1 MTSLFRTR
9 RSKGTASGRV
19 VVDCSLQLDLAL
31 PPLLAPLV
39 RPSAAAKYR
48 RNLRFY
54 IPTTSPPQMAP
65 KLQPKKRV
73 LVVGAGAAGMSCAEQ
88 LSHHPDKF
96 DVTLAEAQDY
106 CGGQAF
112 SIPIDEKKYGAPWMN
127 QGVQGGSY
135 IYHHTFHMFKER
147 GTQAEPVDLEV
158 SFGKGEQF
166 WTNVFPTTLL
176 DKHAKE
182 IKRFKW
188 VMKFMRWF
196 ELVFALIPIKVSLK
210 MFFFSDE
217 FMTHMIYPSLA
228 LFLGTGNATPDL
240 PSIMMERL
248 FTSPTYGMWYPVDD
262 KSLVSNKPPM
272 VVFPEE
278 SKFYTDWQHT
288 LESRGVKVR
297 LNTEVVRVIE
307 RSSKRV
313 RVVTRGRR
321 PQPDHHNPVGA
332 DQDLP
337 EHEEEYDELVLC
349 VLADTAKIMLGEQ
362 ARWVEKRVL
371 GNTKWS
377 DDVTVTHNDTEYMKK
392 WYTVDF
398 PKETAV
404 RKLGDRDESE
414 RYENGKK
421 AFNPM
426 YLIKQN
432 PGDARKLEMC
442 FDCSAFQYQ
451 LNQDAPFEDHVFQ
464 TIFLNTEHKKFWS
477 KEEINKDKI
486 IAEHWWHQL
495 CHSWTHYAFVVPWMW
510 LLQGKKKVRFAA
522 AWTLVNA
529 HELAVI
535 SGMAAAYSL
544 GASYPE
550 ELEEDDFALLCF
562 RLYLLL
568 NHRMWYKQGS
578 HRK

>member
-1 MTSLFRTR
+1 MPASL
-9 RSKGTASGRV
+9 
-19 VVDCSLQLDLAL
+19 
-31 PPLLAPLV
+31 
-39 RPSAAAKYR
+39 
-48 RNLRFY
+48 
-54 IPTTSPPQMAP
+54 
-65 KLQPKKRV
+65 PKKRV
-73 LVVGAGAAGMSCAEQ
+73 LIVGAGAAGMSCAEQ
-88 LSHHPDKF
+88 LSQHPDRF
-96 DVTLAEAQDY
+96 DVTVCESQDY

-158 SFGKGEQF
+158 SFGKDDKF
-166 WTNVFPTTLL
+166 WTNVFPTELVA
-176 DKHAKE
+176 KHASE
-182 IKRFKW
+182 IKRFKRA
-188 VMKFMRWF
+188 MKIMRWT
-196 ELVFALIPIKVSLK
+196 ELFWALIPIKVSLK

-217 FMTHMIYPSLA
+217 FMNYMIYPSLA

-248 FTSPTYGMWYPVDD
+248 YTSPTYGMWYPVDD
-262 KSLVSNKPPM
+262 KSLSSNKPPM

-288 LESRGVKVR
+288 LEKRGVNVR
-297 LNTEVVRVIE
+297 LNTEVVRVVE
-307 RSSKRV
+307 RSKKRV

-332 DQDLP
+332 DEDLP
-337 EHEEEYDELVLC
+337 EQEEEYDELVLC
-349 VLADTAKIMLGEQ
+349 VLADTAKILLGEK
-362 ARWVEKRVL
+362 ARWIEKRIL

-377 DDVTVTHNDTEYMKK
+377 DDVTVTHNSLEYIKK
-392 WYTVDF
+392 YYEIEF
-398 PKETAV
+398 PEKTALK
-404 RKLGDRDESE
+404 RLGDRDETE
-414 RYENGKK
+414 RYEAGKK

-432 PGDARKLEMC
+432 QPDARKLEMC
-442 FDCSAFQYQ
+442 FDCSAFQFQ
-451 LNQDAPFEDHVFQ
+451 LDQNAPLEDHVFQ
-464 TIFLNTEHKKFWS
+464 TIFLNTEHKQYWS
-477 KEEINKDKI
+477 KDEIPKDKI
-486 IAEHWWHQL
+486 IREDWWHQL
-495 CHSWTHYAFVVPWMW
+495 CHSWTHYAFVVPWMIF
-510 LLQGKKKVRFAA
+510 LQAKKRVRFAA

-544 GASYPE
+544 GAEYPE
-550 ELEEDDFALLCF
+550 DLEDDEFALLCF

-568 NHRMWYKQGS
+568 QYGKWYKKGS
-578 HRK
+578 NRKTE